1 MPQIT
6 INSTDI
12 AEFGFKSTFKPADQ
26 SVVFDTSSLT
36 TYNNA
41 SGSGF
46 LYVLGICFSVIDQDG
61 VVLSAVDW
69 DNPQIQPALSET
81 TFTLDL
87 SSVGVDFFFQTYK
100 IIGYIK
106 DAGGRVYQTTQINKK
121 ICQPVDINSNGYVD
135 GILQVTSNCP
145 SNTITV
151 KEVTKTI
158 YNNQE
163 PESKTKSGNLY
174 YPTGTISPVAFTG
187 TPFTNDVIYTGQYRV
202 VNTTTA
208 VYNISDDTY
217 VNIEYRT
224 DNVFPVTCS
233 NKVQDILCCL
243 VDLQKTKTANCN
255 TKIGERAAQQLQ
267 DIEIPFFIA
276 ISKEFAG
283 QDASSEVDYIRK
295 KLNCSC
301 GGGSIIRNEFTP
313 INPSVT
319 TIVLNGV
326 GGTSIAAPTIS
337 GNTKTFN
344 VQSNTY
350 VVAKDNT
357 LDTAFSITIDTSVVN
372 VVKYKIALNYTV
384 LAQTILNTIGGDNT
398 LLTQFNS
405 LINVTNFAV
414 DLTNLNGK
422 CIIDLSSID
431 YFLSLKVP
439 SASSTIV
446 SVLIN
451 GTTYT
456 TTPIAVNNTTA
467 ILSWLNGL
475 SLGTFTASYSTGTS
489 GSYVNILTTANANTI
504 TSATFNIGN
513 TTTVLFQKTNKSLI
527 AFLQAFVDYVCT
539 LSDLEVSLSTGVNL
553 CYVDYNGN
561 QVTTS
566 YPALTPQST
575 FNQAIATA
583 LCNTVSQINQQ
594 FNNALTK
601 SGALVQLG
609 GDLVKNTVIA
619 LNGKTFRVG
628 NSLVSFDV
636 TGGYISNTVAAGTT
650 SSDAVTVLFQP
661 SGQIGLVSTTVG
673 ERNATAYYST
683 QVVSGQGSGKAA
695 FIGSYIPTTNDAGVT
710 PAPPVDPEKQAKVTV
725 SQAGVGDTGLV
736 EIYGKT
742 QQHTGSSSN
751 FDTLLRVKQMTTAQ
765 IAAIDVSL
773 LTAGIIVFNT
783 TTTKFQ
789 GYNGTSFVD
798 LN

>member
-1 MPQIT
+1 M
-6 INSTDI
+6 
-12 AEFGFKSTFKPADQ
+12 
-26 SVVFDTSSLT
+26 
-36 TYNNA
+36 
-41 SGSGF
+41 
-46 LYVLGICFSVIDQDG
+46 
-61 VVLSAVDW
+61 
-69 DNPQIQPALSET
+69 
-81 TFTLDL
+81 
-87 SSVGVDFFFQTYK
+87 
-100 IIGYIK
+100 
-106 DAGGRVYQTTQINKK
+106 
-121 ICQPVDINSNGYVD
+121 
-135 GILQVTSNCP
+135 
-145 SNTITV
+145 
-151 KEVTKTI
+151 
-158 YNNQE
+158 
-163 PESKTKSGNLY
+163 
-174 YPTGTISPVAFTG
+174 
-187 TPFTNDVIYTGQYRV
+187 
-202 VNTTTA
+202 
-208 VYNISDDTY
+208 
-217 VNIEYRT
+217 
-224 DNVFPVTCS
+224 